1 MVEEKEVIESKEQL
15 IGWSKKRGRKGI
27 EEVEVHLGQGVE
39 VILEEIIM
47 LLMVDHLRE
56 ALTDPTKGLVTR
68 DMKMK
73 KLRISVKGVI
83 LVHRPTK
90 HKL

>member
-1 MVEEKEVIESKEQL
+1 
-15 IGWSKKRGRKGI
+15 
-27 EEVEVHLGQGVE
+27 
-39 VILEEIIM
+39 M
-47 LLMVDHLRE
+47 LQMVDHLRE
-56 ALTDPTKGLVTR
+56 ALTDPTKEFVTR

-73 KLRISVKGVI
+73 ELRISVKGVI